1 MIFPRAL
8 KSPAPRIAAP
18 ALALAIFAAG
28 SASANII
35 IDSFDEVAADNVY
48 PISLISV
55 GLFSVTETD
64 LTSVLGGRRT
74 TTLIVTSLG
83 SPGPESGQIIIA
95 PQPQGVF
102 DFSSSSTA
110 IGSAALKYAG
120 GVTDFSDQSG
130 FAIDFLAFDHAT
142 NTGLDVMVLLH
153 EGANT
158 LMQTI
163 TLAAPIT
170 TPETIFFDASQFTG
184 AANLAAIDSVEVKFM
199 GGAGT
204 DFRIDEFRAVT
215 IPVPATFVLCGLLG
229 LAGTIHRRRTT

>member
-1 MIFPRAL
+1 MNFLRVM
-8 KSPAPRIAAP
+8 KSPAPRLTAP
-18 ALALAIFAAG
+18 VLALSILAAG

-55 GLFSVTETD
+55 GLFSVTETN

-74 TTLIVTSLG
+74 TTLTVSSLG
-83 SPGPESGQIIIA
+83 DPGPESGQIIIA
-95 PQPQGVF
+95 PQPQGIF
-102 DFSSSSTA
+102 DFASSSTA
-110 IGSAALKYAG
+110 IGSASLKYAG
-120 GVTDFSDQSG
+120 GITDFSDQIG
-130 FAIDFLAFDHAT
+130 FEIDFLAFDHAT
-142 NTGLDVMVLLH
+142 NASMDVMILLH

-158 LMQTI
+158 LTQTT
-163 TLAAPIT
+163 TLTAPIT
-170 TPETIFFDASQFTG
+170 APETRFFDASQFTG

-215 IPVPATFVLCGLLG
+215 IPVPATFVLCGLMG